1 MNGLKKPQLLALGLA
16 VIVIVLLVLVPRM
29 PSGKKEEMAKLD
41 PAQARTTE
49 AVALVNGQEPMRGI
63 KMLLEIV
70 EEEPNNVEALWNLGL
85 FSVKS
90 GQYDK
95 ALERF
100 KKVVELDAEG
110 YPDALFYLGRTYAT
124 LDSIPQAVASL
135 EKYRS
140 TSQDT
145 AINNG
150 IDRFLLQLKNE

>member
-1 MNGLKKPQLLALGLA
+1 MKGLKKPQLLALGIA
-16 VIVIVLLVLVPRM
+16 VVMIVLLVLAPRI
-29 PSGKKEEMAKLD
+29 PSGKEAEMAKLD
-41 PAQARTTE
+41 PAKAKTAE

-70 EEEPNNVEALWNLGL
+70 KEEPDNAEAHWNLGL

-95 ALERF
+95 ALDRF
-100 KKVVELDAEG
+100 KKVVELDADG
-110 YPDALFYLGRTYAT
+110 YPDAMFYLGRTYAT
-124 LDSIPQAVASL
+124 LDSIPQAIASL
-135 EKYRS
+135 EQYKS

-145 AINNG
+145 AIING